1 MSKYW
6 VKIIGIKKD
15 IASYVIKFNN
25 SATERNLS
33 FKIPFEKVKEINNSM
48 HNIESDID
56 KLLIKIEETT
66 ELEYVS
72 EKELNT
78 VIQKGKFDEQ
88 EDVNIVTKSSKEY
101 VVDEVQDLETEPKDL
116 FQDEEQYLNNVKE
129 FDSEQ
134 ESALN
139 SKNKKKG
146 FIRSLFTR

>member
-1 MSKYW
+1 
-6 VKIIGIKKD
+6 
-15 IASYVIKFNN
+15 
-25 SATERNLS
+25 
-33 FKIPFEKVKEINNSM
+33 M